1 MWAAL
6 FRNHPFENCSLDESP
21 SLQVLVSVDELYEGE
36 IYSEWL
42 EDVARA
48 GLAAAGVAGEAEVSL
63 LITGD
68 ETVRA
73 LNAEYR
79 GLDETTDVL
88 SFSTEHHGHWEGEG
102 DGPTDSRFLGSDETG
117 GNVEEEGDFVLPPG
131 MPRPLGEIIVSWPQA
146 QRQAGEHGVSPVQ
159 ELAHLV
165 VHGALHLVGYDH
177 VEPEETALMQAREQ
191 EALTALTL
199 TLYLRREN
207 NGMTEPPLP

>member
-1 MWAAL
+1 MEDL
-6 FRNHPFENCSLDESP
+6 PG
-21 SLQVLVSVDELYEGE
+21 LQVLASVDEPYEGE
-36 IYSEWL
+36 INVTWL

-48 GLAAAGVAGEAEVSL
+48 GLAAAGVAGKAEVSL

-88 SFSTEHHGHWEGEG
+88 SFSAEHPGHWEGDG
-102 DGPTDSRFLGSDETG
+102 DGLARQSGESE
-117 GNVEEEGDFVLPPG
+117 FVLPPG
-131 MPRPLGEIIVSWPQA
+131 LPQPLGEIIISWPQA
-146 QRQAGEHGVSPVQ
+146 QRQAGEHGVSAIE

-177 VEPEETALMQAREQ
+177 VEAEEAALMQAREQ
-191 EALTALTL
+191 EALNALTL
-199 TLYLRREN
+199 GERE
-207 NGMTEPPLP
+207 